1 MTTLLNIMAA
11 LCFAWSF
18 GAAFNG
24 KRWWNAPMIL
34 GFVLLLFSYSL
45 TNPLP

>member
-1 MTTLLNIMAA
+1 MTILNITAV

-18 GAAFNG
+18 GAACRG
-24 KRWWNAPMIL
+24 KQWWNAPMIL
-34 GFVLLLFSYSL
+34 GFALLLLSYSL